1 MVFGAHV
8 HALEQQARGAVTTDE
23 HECPDAE
30 KKSKDP
36 NKNML
41 RKKNKRAI
49 GNSAARNASQGQPSA
64 FREQFSMA

>member
-36 NKNML
+36 
-41 RKKNKRAI
+41 
-49 GNSAARNASQGQPSA
+49 
-64 FREQFSMA
+64 